1 MCHFCPVEIKNLGW
15 GQGVMGGKRE
25 FFWFSCWFYFFA
37 SHIGSSTL
45 VRRSN
50 MAFAKQC
57 LMKTWKSTIVFGIQH
72 PDIFQS
78 RTKQSKNQYDL
89 HLELGKPCIPKDL
102 SKDI

>member
-1 MCHFCPVEIKNLGW
+1 
-15 GQGVMGGKRE
+15 
-25 FFWFSCWFYFFA
+25 
-37 SHIGSSTL
+37 
-45 VRRSN
+45 